1 MFLQFVKRIITLMN
15 SIVIQNCGP
24 WPCIE
29 VDIHNTL
36 EGALFESTG
45 NTILW
50 ALCSMLEADRS
61 KKGGNGLK

>member
-1 MFLQFVKRIITLMN
+1 MRLCRCEFSTL
-15 SIVIQNCGP
+15 
-24 WPCIE
+24 E

-50 ALCSMLEADRS
+50 ALCSMLEAGCS
-61 KKGGNGLK
+61 KKGGDGLK